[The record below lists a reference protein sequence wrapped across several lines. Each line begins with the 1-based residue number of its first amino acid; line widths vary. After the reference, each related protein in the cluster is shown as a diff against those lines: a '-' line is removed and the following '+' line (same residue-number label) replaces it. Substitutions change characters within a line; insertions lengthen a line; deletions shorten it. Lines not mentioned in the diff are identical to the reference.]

1 MRGRTNA
8 AAAGGGGGSG
18 SLCYTTIESNVA
30 GKEGQIVICFED
42 GMTWAEYIDSKYLI
56 SVAGQLVIRESMANV
71 GVMAGAG
78 YRVYSSDDSM
88 AFLTDVIRE
97 DETYYF
103 S

>member
-1 MRGRTNA
+1 MRGKSSA
-8 AAAGGGGGSG
+8 VSEGGRG

-30 GKEGQIVICFED
+30 DKEGQIVICFED

-56 SVAGQLVIRESMANV
+56 SVAGQLRISRSMANV
-71 GVMAGAG
+71 SVVAGPG
-78 YRVYSSDDSM
+78 YRVHYSDDSM
-88 AFLTDVIRE
+88 ALLTDVIRE